1 MIFKIISYL
10 FLIVFSLI
18 YTTNNYS
25 NILAIIGGNIIV
37 LGIYGLIFYHY
48 EFSLKNK
55 KKVILS
61 ILIALICSIL
71 TFGQM
76 AYSYK
81 NNSIEIKNISD
92 GMVTIDAI
100 YTDNAKQKIKKA
112 YYSEYDRIN
121 TSNKNTSYQR
131 YNKTNDKY
139 KATLKPNQKYKI
151 NIKKKKQIKIELQRN
166 TIDYNVLINNKKI
179 KIKAFDYLLND
190 KAVKIYNPD
199 YKYNYTNVNEDVSL
213 FKTIAILGISFFVYF
228 NLLVRVLDNKKGILL
243 FLFLMLIEFNAFINI
258 DLITKFV
265 LMIIYAIFILKYD
278 QDWEY
283 KNIGQK
289 ILVGLGSIYISFS
302 FFGSNL
308 ISENFN
314 IKTFLV
320 YIIFSIWIYLLFPFV
335 FNFIK
340 KIKVK
345 NENKEL
351 DKKRIWIHRLIVFA
365 IVVII
370 GIIYQL
376 IFNPYILP
384 PDGYM
389 QLSDISN
396 NTLSNWHPYMHTL
409 LIKMFYLLF
418 GDVKYFIT
426 FRIIIYACILTNIL
440 FYFYKK
446 NMSLTKI
453 YITAIFITILPVT
466 GIFLVTM
473 WKDVD
478 FSLAI
483 LYLTFLIYLIIKDF
497 EYFNKNKFN
506 YLFLVICLICVGVFR
521 HNGIVVMIFTII
533 MLLIYALKKK
543 KKILLIILFVPI
555 ISVYIINKPLYKLL
569 KVEDAPANFDVATIL
584 HGFNYLMYTDNLNID
599 SESYRYLIS
608 KMPKKAWKY
617 SYDKYNIDL
626 MLHYTDYDIRNVKLN
641 KKKLVKLY
649 MKQFVKTPSFLIKDR
664 LYGTD
669 IIWNVSEKDEIMTY
683 KYQIFHDEFETN
695 YAKSFDINAKKNNL
709 KMYVN
714 ANENS
719 AQKSVDNL
727 LVFIANNEILNSLF
741 FRVGIYIDILII
753 LIIYSI
759 LIKKKEL
766 IICLVPVI
774 INTLTLLLFMHHYE
788 YRYVWNIFLISC
800 LFLLIFIY
808 NNNEKD

>member
-25 NILAIIGGNIIV
+25 NILAIVGGNIIV
-37 LGIYGLIFYHY
+37 LGIYGLILYHY

-55 KKVILS
+55 KKIILS

-112 YYSEYDRIN
+112 YYSEYDKIN
-121 TSNKNTSYQR
+121 ISNKNTSYQR
-131 YNKTNDKY
+131 YNKTNEDY

-151 NIKKKKQIKIELQRN
+151 NIKKKKQIRIELQKN

-213 FKTIAILGISFFVYF
+213 FKTIVILGISFFVYF

-283 KNIGQK
+283 KNLGQK

-370 GIIYQL
+370 GLIYQL

-389 QLSDISN
+389 QLSDISS

-599 SESYRYLIS
+599 NEAYRYLIS

-626 MLHYTDYDIRNVKLN
+626 MLHYTNYDIRNVKLN

-649 MKQFVKTPSFLIKDR
+649 IKQFIKTPSFLIKDR

-695 YAKSFDINAKKNNL
+695 YAKLFDMDAKEGKSKLCINAK
-709 KMYVN
+709 
-714 ANENS
+714 ENGF
-719 AQKSVDNL
+719 QKTVDDL
-727 LVFIANNEILNSLF
+727 LVFVANNEILNSLF

-753 LIIYSI
+753 LIIYS
-759 LIKKKEL
+759 LLTKEKKL
-766 IICLVPVI
+766 GICLLPVI

-788 YRYVWNIFLISC
+788 YRYVWNVFLISC

-808 NNNEKD
+808 DNKAKD

>member
-37 LGIYGLIFYHY
+37 LGIYGLILYHY

-213 FKTIAILGISFFVYF
+213 FKTIVILGISFFVYF

-345 NENKEL
+345 NKNKEL

-497 EYFNKNKFN
+497 DYFNKNKFN
-506 YLFLVICLICVGVFR
+506 YLFLVICLICIGVFR
-521 HNGIVVMIFTII
+521 HNGIVAMIFTII

-599 SESYRYLIS
+599 NEAYRYLIS

-683 KYQIFHDEFETN
+683 KYQIFHDGFETN
-695 YAKSFDINAKKNNL
+695 YAKLFDISAKKNNL
-709 KMYVN
+709 KMY

-719 AQKSVDNL
+719 AQKYVDNL

-766 IICLVPVI
+766 TICLVPVI

-800 LFLLIFIY
+800 LFLLIFVY
-808 NNNEKD
+808 NNKEKD